1 MKAAFEMYAAYNQW
15 ANNLLLKE
23 CDAITSDEYHR
34 DLGVYFHSI
43 HGTMDHQLVADKVW
57 LYRFSGQGDPI
68 DSLDEQMTGDF
79 ATLREKRALL
89 DTRICSVIDQM
100 QEKDFLRTIIY
111 RTVRKPLVMQQPLG
125 AALFHFFNHQTHHR
139 GQVHAM
145 LTQLGRSPA
154 ALDMIYFQ
162 RETGHWM
169 AKEADM
175 ITA

>member
-1 MKAAFEMYAAYNQW
+1 MKAAFVMYASYNKW
-15 ANNLLLKE
+15 ANDLLLQE
-23 CDAITSDEYHR
+23 CDQIPSEEYHH
-34 DLGVYFHSI
+34 DLGVYFNSI
-43 HGTMDHQLVADKVW
+43 HGTMDHQYVADKVW
-57 LYRFSGQGDPI
+57 LYRFTGQGDPI
-68 DSLDEQMTGDF
+68 DSLDEQLTGDL
-79 ATLREKRALL
+79 ATLKEKRRLL
-89 DTRICSVIDQM
+89 DDRICSVIDQM

-145 LTQLGRSPA
+145 LTQLGRTPA

-162 RETGHWM
+162 RETGQWM
-169 AKEADM
+169 AKEEDM